1 MCYGRVVPDIHWRS
15 EDDWEVSVR
24 ELRNHTSEVLRRVE
38 AGEPATVT
46 VDKRP
51 VARLVPLRW
60 EGRPRFMPTAELFAR
75 LAEIGGGADPGLR
88 DELREML
95 PGTTDDLKIW
105 GEYE

>member
-1 MCYGRVVPDIHWRS
+1 MPDIQWHS

-46 VDKRP
+46 VDRRP
-51 VARLVPLRW
+51 VARLVPLRR
-60 EGRPRFMPTAELFAR
+60 EGRPRTMPLGELLAR

-95 PGTTDDLKIW
+95 PDTTDDVVID
-105 GEYE
+105 GE